1 MENQVIDAALTQ
13 GIWAVLTVVLIFYIL
28 KSQEKRD
35 SKQEERENNYQNII
49 NKLANNLNIVKD
61 LQKDVKDIKNNINI
75 KK

>member
-61 LQKDVKDIKNNINI
+61 LQKDVKDIKNNINL
-75 KK
+75 